1 MLRKLLF
8 TSILLFTPFINAY
21 ELPKVEVTKE
31 KKPIITLFK
40 AESIVVD
47 NIKKYKLIW
56 KTENAT
62 HVQITFLGNVK
73 PSGSV
78 IITEKEYQ
86 SGPIT
91 LTATSTKNSFSDAK
105 TINKFIKADREAPV
119 MIRKESDDLH
129 QEYYSSPP
137 LYPHRV
143 PYRRNIPPR
152 RVRPY

>member
-8 TSILLFTPFINAY
+8 TSIFLFSPFIHAY

-31 KKPIITLFK
+31 KKPVITLFT

-47 NIKKYKLIW
+47 DVKKYKLTW

-62 HVQITFLGNVK
+62 HVQMTFLGNVK
-73 PSGSV
+73 TSGSV
-78 IITEKEYQ
+78 VITEKEYQ

-91 LTATSTKNSFSDAK
+91 LTATSTKNSFSDSK
-105 TINKFIKADREAPV
+105 TINKFIKADKEAPI
-119 MIRKESDDLH
+119 MIRKESDNLR
-129 QEYYSSPP
+129 QEYYTAPIPP
-137 LYPHRV
+137 NRL
-143 PYRRNIPPR
+143 PYGRRIPPR